1 MGNKKWRRCAAGMKT
16 IPSIEAKK
24 IGPPELEHYAMT
36 PGDIKEMIREK
47 GAMDEMEQAIDT
59 AVKQLL
65 AHHYTPEGR
74 MMEELMAELETAEKE
89 KE

>member
-1 MGNKKWRRCAAGMKT
+1 MGNKKWRNRTAGMKS

-24 IGPPELEHYAMT
+24 IGPPELEHYTVM
-36 PGDIKEMIREK
+36 PGDIEEMIREK
-47 GAMDEMEQAIDT
+47 GALDEMGQAIDT

-74 MMEELMAELETAEKE
+74 MMEELMAELDSAEKE
-89 KE
+89 EE